1 MVLWDPTTQ
10 CGSYGKIRYIIH
22 MKNKIKSLL
31 KKIHSSILLE
41 LNFLYDYKKFKK
53 NYTKEGNY
61 KNDNSTKA
69 WILQDKH
76 RLEKAFS
83 LPVPRFG
90 FGEQVI
96 ERLIKNLRLY
106 SQKDNIYYI
115 GVGALKAYKIFHE
128 MNNVEVPIFYTEL
141 IKKIPNED
149 LENKKTEISGF
160 LKSSDIKETENVST
174 FKEFSESRYSCRN
187 YNKNKVITPEIL
199 REITELTIT
208 APSVCNR
215 QHWKIYFLSGK
226 KKDFILKLQNGNIGF
241 TDNIPMIALVVSDIS
256 AFYTPNERNQAYT
269 DGGIFAMNLMY
280 AIQSKGMQS
289 CPLNWCSSYI
299 NENKI
304 EKAKIVKPNESAIV
318 VIAFG
323 YPNKNA
329 TYAKSPRLPVENF
342 YEVEE

>member
-1 MVLWDPTTQ
+1 MT
-10 CGSYGKIRYIIH
+10 Y

-31 KKIHSSILLE
+31 KKIHGKILLE
-41 LNFLYDYKKFKK
+41 LNFFYDYRKFKK
-53 NYTKEGNY
+53 NYTKEGHY
-61 KNDNSTKA
+61 KNDNSKKA

-83 LPVPRFG
+83 LPEPRFG
-90 FGEQVI
+90 FGEKVI
-96 ERLIKNLRLY
+96 ERLVNNLKSY
-106 SQKDNIYYI
+106 SQKDHIYYI
-115 GVGALKAYKIFHE
+115 GIGSLKAYKIFHDI
-128 MNNVEVPIFYTEL
+128 NQAEVPNFYLKL
-141 IKKIPNED
+141 IKNLPCED
-149 LENKKTEISGF
+149 FENKKTEISGF
-160 LKSSDIKETENVST
+160 LESDNIKKVGVNYT
-174 FKEFSESRYSCRN
+174 FKEFAESRYSCRN
-187 YNKNKVITPEIL
+187 YDKNKVITQDIL

-226 KKDFILKLQNGNIGF
+226 KKDYVLKLQNGNIGF
-241 TDNIPMIALVVSDIS
+241 TDNIPMIALVVSDVS

-269 DGGIFAMNLMY
+269 DGGIFSMNLIY

-299 NENKI
+299 NERKL
-304 EKAKIVKPNESAIV
+304 EKANIIKSNESAVV

-323 YPNKNA
+323 YASENA

-342 YEVEE
+342 YEIE